1 MKNLILVGAGG
12 HCESCIEVVE
22 QNKEHKIIGILDPYV
37 TEKKKYGYK
46 IFKSDKDLNEII
58 NFVTSTD

>member
-22 QNKEHKIIGILDPYV
+22 QNKEYKIIGILDPYV
-37 TEKKKYGYK
+37 TEKKK
-46 IFKSDKDLNEII
+46 IWI
-58 NFVTSTD
+58 